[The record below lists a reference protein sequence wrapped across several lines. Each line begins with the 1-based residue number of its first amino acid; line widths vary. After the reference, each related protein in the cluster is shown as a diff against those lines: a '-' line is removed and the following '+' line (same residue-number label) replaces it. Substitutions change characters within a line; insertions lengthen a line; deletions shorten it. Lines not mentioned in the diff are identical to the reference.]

1 MRLASIH
8 LRSYGPFERAVLDLD
23 APRAGLQIVHGP
35 NERGKSTALR
45 AIGALLFGFPAR
57 TEDAFGRDYATLR
70 VGAVIEDGGRRLAL
84 MRRKGTQRTLFE
96 FDPVGGDERPERVV
110 EQAVIDGLLGGID
123 AARFAAMHGLG
134 SDQLRLGGRTLL
146 DSGSELGATLFE
158 AAGGVP
164 RLRAVAAALKTE
176 ADALFLPNGRNPRLN
191 LVLGELAAST
201 EAARAAGLRP
211 RDWARLRDDRDRAD
225 ESVRGLEARLRDRR
239 ERLARVDRLIGLAP
253 QVARLDALRRRL
265 SELDDAPR
273 LAPDAVERLAAWRQ
287 SLEESE
293 RACADAL
300 AERAR
305 LESAVGLLQPS
316 QPHLDAAADIVLL
329 GARLDELEA
338 VRRDRPALAVAEEA
352 ATLTLRRALA
362 AIDPET
368 AARLATPAQLA
379 ARADALLPPR
389 AVVSEARRLAAARR
403 ALDGRRTDA
412 AQASDLAERALERS
426 RAALQ
431 ATQAP
436 ANASMLGAALEAVAA
451 DGDLEHRAAT
461 LRARLDAEDVALAAQ
476 AAALGDL
483 EVRVLARRALPSAPE
498 IERAAQGARAR
509 RAGLD
514 ALRERI
520 AAALD
525 EATLLRAAREALL
538 GQRALVGREALL
550 AARAAREAR
559 LHDAHGASDD
569 APRGLAFAAL
579 EAAIGDA
586 DRLADAR
593 FDDAARI
600 ADLESLARRIADSDA
615 RIAALRESFVQDE
628 AAHAEA
634 DRAWRVRLAADGLP
648 PLDPTDW
655 PDRIAR
661 HARVLDALRAR
672 DELAAELHAVQADI
686 ARHLGLLDE
695 AWQTLRRDLPAL
707 PTLAG
712 RLAHGRALI
721 DEARLVSGEHR
732 RLSDAHGRDQQDLAA
747 RTRTLAELDEALAA
761 AAPDW
766 AAVATA
772 LTLEADADCAVLE
785 ARLESFD
792 TLRDALL
799 AREGA
804 ERGLR
809 IADDRLEALCAD
821 AAALAQRLG
830 MAAPAHDAVPGFV
843 AGCGMALAEAQR
855 AREEHVRLQGE
866 LATLQA
872 GLAAAGRRRDEALA
886 GLEALRLQAGIGDA
900 ALLPDA
906 VLRSDA
912 RRAALGEAERTEA
925 TVRAATGAAHEL
937 LLAEVAASD
946 EAALLAERE
955 ALARSIAEQE
965 SGRDAALVERT
976 RAQTALDEADGDGAA
991 SRAAEAVRERLAASA
1006 RLAVDVA
1013 RLRLARELLDQAVQR
1028 HAQRVQGPLLAA
1040 ASRWFA
1046 RITGG
1051 RWEALR
1057 PDWAGDRQVLLAE
1070 RSDGTRL
1077 LVEQLSEGTADALF
1091 LALRLAAIDVRLG
1104 AAPPVPLLL
1113 DDVLMTF
1120 DDGRAARTLQGLAEL
1135 GVRNQVVYFTHHA
1148 HLVDLARSVLPA
1160 EAVSV
1165 TELRQGPP
1173 EPEPPDADAD
1183 VDVDAEA
1190 A

>member
-1 MRLASIH
+1 MRLASLH

-164 RLRAVAAALKTE
+164 RLRAVAATLKTE

-191 LVLGELAAST
+191 LVLGELAASA

-225 ESVRGLEARLRDRR
+225 ETVRSVDALLRDLR

-253 QVARLDALRRRL
+253 QVARLDALRRRV

-273 LAPDAVERLAAWRQ
+273 LAPDAGERLAAWRQ

-300 AERAR
+300 AERER
-305 LESAVGLLQPS
+305 LASAIGLLQPS

-338 VRRDRPALAVAEEA
+338 LRRDRPVLAAVEET
-352 ATLTLRRALA
+352 ATLALRRALA
-362 AIDPET
+362 AIDPEG
-368 AARLATPAQLA
+368 AARLAMPAQLA
-379 ARADALLPPR
+379 ARADALSPPR
-389 AVVSEARRLAAARR
+389 AVVTEARRLAAARR

-412 AQASDLAERALERS
+412 AAARDLAERTLERS

-431 ATQAP
+431 AAQAP
-436 ANASMLGAALEAVAA
+436 VDGSVLAAALEAVAA
-451 DGDLEHRAAT
+451 DGDLERRAAT
-461 LRARLDAEDVALAAQ
+461 LRARLDVEDDALTAQ
-476 AAALGDL
+476 AAALGEPD
-483 EVRVLARRALPSAPE
+483 VRALARLALPSAPE
-498 IERAAQGARAR
+498 IERAAQGARTR

-520 AAALD
+520 DAALG
-525 EATLLRAAREALL
+525 EVAPLRAAREALV
-538 GQRALVGREALL
+538 GQRALVGRDTLL

-559 LHDAHGASDD
+559 LHEARGASDD
-569 APRGLAFAAL
+569 APRGRAFAAL

-600 ADLESLARRIADSDA
+600 AEIESLAMRIAATDA
-615 RIAALRESFVQDE
+615 RIAAQHEALAQAEAVQ
-628 AAHAEA
+628 AEA
-634 DRAWRVRLAADGLP
+634 DGAWRARLEADRLP
-648 PLDPTDW
+648 PLEPADW

-672 DELAAELHAVQADI
+672 DELAVELHAVEAGI

-695 AWQTLRRDLPAL
+695 AWQALRRPPPAL

-712 RLAHGRALI
+712 RLAHGRAVI
-721 DEARLVSGEHR
+721 DEARLAAGEHR
-732 RLSDAHGRDQQDLAA
+732 RLSDAHERDRQDLAD
-747 RTRTLAELDEALAA
+747 RILTLEGLDASLAA
-761 AAPDW
+761 AAPAW
-766 AAVATA
+766 AELAAA
-772 LTLEADADCAVLE
+772 LALEADVACAALE
-785 ARLESFD
+785 ARLEAFD
-792 TLRDALL
+792 TLRDAL
-799 AREGA
+799 AAWEGA
-804 ERGLR
+804 ERGRR
-809 IADDRLEALCAD
+809 IADDRLEAFRVE
-821 AAALAQRLG
+821 AAVLAQRLG
-830 MAAPAHDAVPGFV
+830 VAAPARDAESAFV
-843 AGCGMALAEAQR
+843 ANCGTALAEAQR
-855 AREEHVRLQGE
+855 AHEVRVRLQGE
-866 LATLQA
+866 LTTLQT
-872 GLAAAGRRRDEALA
+872 GLAAAGRRREEALA
-886 GLEALRLQAGIGDA
+886 GLDALRLQAGVGDV
-900 ALLPDA
+900 ALLADA

-925 TVRAATGAAHEL
+925 TVRAATGAAHAL

-946 EAALLAERE
+946 EATWHAERE
-955 ALARSIAEQE
+955 ALARSIAEQAA
-965 SGRDAALVERT
+965 SRDTALAERT
-976 RAQTALDEADGDGAA
+976 RAQAALDAADGDGAA
-991 SRAAEAVRERLAASA
+991 ARAAEAVRERLAASA

-1013 RLRLARELLDQAVQR
+1013 RLRLARELLEQAVQR

-1051 RWEALR
+1051 RWGALR

-1070 RSDGTRL
+1070 RDDGTRL

-1120 DDGRAARTLQGLAEL
+1120 DDGRAARALQGLAEL
-1135 GVRNQVVYFTHHA
+1135 GERNQVVYFTHHA
-1148 HLVDLARSVLPA
+1148 HLVDLARRVLPA
-1160 EAVSV
+1160 GAVSV

-1173 EPEPPDADAD
+1173 EPAA
-1183 VDVDAEA
+1183 DAEA